1 MLDWY
6 LFNEEKPIMSEKI
19 LIIDDDLDTL
29 RLVGLMLQRQGYQIS
44 AATNGQQ
51 GLDKAFDEDPDLILL
66 DVMMPDMDGYE
77 VTRRLRKNPSTM
89 ETPILMFTAKTQLD
103 DKVIGFEVGAND
115 YLTKPTHPSELQARV
130 KTLLSR
136 AGDKKEIESASR
148 DENHGYVIGVLG
160 ARGGV
165 GTTTLAV
172 NLAAGLHS
180 RTKSD
185 VVVAEMLPGQGA
197 LALDLGA
204 SNPTGLVDLLSLP
217 KLNEITREKVREA
230 LVGDPSGLK
239 LLLAS
244 DRPRDMHLI
253 NQTANYEAII
263 KRLAG
268 LARFVIL
275 DLGVGLQPFAEKI
288 LPLCN
293 DTLITIEGVPN
304 TIIHAKAL
312 IDDIAALNI
321 SRKSV
326 HVVLNNR
333 VRSDTQLP
341 SSQVQTKLAHEIATT
356 LTPAPEL
363 FVQATRMQTPA
374 ILCQPESLTTRQI
387 QKLVDL
393 FIEREALPR

>member
-1 MLDWY
+1 
-6 LFNEEKPIMSEKI
+6 MSEKI

-136 AGDKKEIESASR
+136 SGDKKEAVTASK
-148 DENHGYVIGVLG
+148 DENQGYVIGVLG

-165 GTTTLAV
+165 GTTTIAV
-172 NLAAGLHS
+172 NLAASLHA

-185 VVVAEMLPGQGA
+185 VIVAEMLPGQGA
-197 LALDLGA
+197 LALDLGTA
-204 SNPTGLVDLLSLP
+204 NTKGLVDLLGLA
-217 KLNEITREKVREA
+217 KLNEITRDRVRDS
-230 LVGDPSGLK
+230 LVGHPSGLK

-253 NQTANYEAII
+253 NQIVNYEMVI

-268 LARFVIL
+268 LARFTIL

-293 DTLITIEGVPN
+293 EVLIAIEGVPN
-304 TIIHAKAL
+304 TIIHATAL
-312 IDDIAALNI
+312 IDDIAALGV
-321 SRKSV
+321 SRKNM

-333 VRSDTQLP
+333 IRSDTQLP
-341 SSQVQTKLAHEIATT
+341 SSQVQTKLGHEIVST

-374 ILCQPESLTTRQI
+374 VLCQPESLTTRQI
-387 QKLVDL
+387 NKLVD
-393 FIEREALPR
+393 FFTEREALPR

>member
-1 MLDWY
+1 
-6 LFNEEKPIMSEKI
+6 MSEKI

-136 AGDKKEIESASR
+136 VGDKKETAGANK
-148 DENHGYVIGVLG
+148 DETHGYVIGVLG

-172 NLAAGLHS
+172 NLAASLQS
-180 RTKSD
+180 RTRSD
-185 VVVAEMLPGQGA
+185 VIVAEMLPGQGA
-197 LALDLGA
+197 LALDMGTTN
-204 SNPTGLVDLLSLP
+204 SKGLVDLLSLP
-217 KLNEITREKVREA
+217 KLNEITRDKVRESLA
-230 LVGDPSGLK
+230 GHVSGLK

-244 DRPRDMHLI
+244 DRPRDMNLT
-253 NQTANYEAII
+253 NQTANYETII
-263 KRLAG
+263 KRLSG
-268 LARFVIL
+268 LARFVVL
-275 DLGVGLQPFAEKI
+275 DLGVGLQPFAEKV
-288 LPLCN
+288 LPLC
-293 DTLITIEGVPN
+293 DETLIVIEGVPN

-312 IDDIAALNI
+312 IDDIAALGL
-321 SRKSV
+321 SRKSL
-326 HVVLNNR
+326 HPVLNNR
-333 VRSDTQLP
+333 IRSDTQLP
-341 SSQVQTKLAHEIATT
+341 SSQVQTKLGHEITTT

-374 ILCQPESLTTRQI
+374 VLCQPESLTTRQI
-387 QKLVDL
+387 MKLVDH
-393 FIEREALPR
+393 FTEREALPR